1 VLSKSSSLL
10 LLWACALYG
19 QEKFVAEEAHMGTV
33 FRITVYGEDPRT
45 AVRAAF
51 DRVAELDNKLSDY
64 KADSELNRICR
75 EGHGPISDDLY
86 RVLKTALRLSK
97 DSDGAFDVT
106 LGPVIRLWRLKRVP
120 EHEQIEVALRR
131 VGYRHVLLGDHRV
144 ELNLAGMQLDLGAIA
159 KGFAAEEALIVLRAR
174 GFSKA
179 LVAASGDLAIGDAP
193 PGKEGWTVALEPLN
207 ERHVVQLRNTFVGT
221 SGGEEQ
227 FVEAGG
233 VRYSHIIDSRT
244 GMGLTQRIGV
254 TVIAPDGMLADALG
268 TTLSVVAAQ
277 YGVQAAQALASKYEG
292 VQALIALDPVVAAE
306 EKRDH
311 HQDHE

>member
-33 FRITVYGEDPRT
+33 FRITVYGEGPGS

-51 DRVAELDNKLSDY
+51 DRVAELDNELSDY

-75 EGHGPISDDLY
+75 EGGGQISDDLY

-106 LGPVIRLWRLKRVP
+106 LGPVIRLWKLKLVP
-120 EHEQIEVALRR
+120 RREQIEVAMRR
-131 VGYRHVLLGDHRV
+131 VGYRHVLLSDHRV
-144 ELNLAGMQLDLGAIA
+144 ELDLAGMQLDLGAIA
-159 KGFAAEEALIVLRAR
+159 KGFAAEEALTVLRVR
-174 GFSKA
+174 GFGKA

-193 PGKEGWTVALEPLN
+193 PGKKGWTVALEPLN

-233 VRYSHIIDSRT
+233 VRYSHIIDSHT

-277 YGVQAAQALASKYEG
+277 RGVQVAQALAAKYEG
-292 VQALIALDPVVAAE
+292 VRALIALDPVVAAE

-311 HQDHE
+311 HQDHK